1 MYNVY
6 IRPIHWTKILE
17 FWKFSNL
24 YCYMD
29 QYKDMLENK
38 FCSINAPSAGTL
50 QCKLQWAISQK
61 MISGYNFWL
70 ECPTKV
76 RSTQL
81 SYIFKALFRDTPLAY
96 NFFRTTCHLSPDHLS
111 TCHLPP
117 GTWNAKT
124 ERRKNYT
131 VSEEKIV
138 QWPKIK
144 FSNERRKKL
153 CSEQRKKLCSERRKN
168 CAVNEE
174 KNYAASEG
182 KKFCSEW
189 RKKVLQRAKKIIM
202 QEMKKRQ
209 KYAASKNSY
218 VVSNGKNYACEQR
231 EKYAA
236 S

>member
-1 MYNVY
+1 MHQLFVL
-6 IRPIHWTKILE
+6 HG
-17 FWKFSNL
+17 
-24 YCYMD
+24 
-29 QYKDMLENK
+29 
-38 FCSINAPSAGTL
+38 SIQGYVRRSFAL
-50 QCKLQWAISQK
+50 ISL
-61 MISGYNFWL
+61 IIGFNFL
-70 ECPTKV
+70 LVCPTKV

-182 KKFCSEW
+182 KKIM
-189 RKKVLQRAKKIIM
+189 QRAKNFFLL
-202 QEMKKRQ
+202 QLKK
-209 KYAASKNSY
+209 KNCSK
-218 VVSNGKNYACEQR
+218 
-231 EKYAA
+231 
-236 S
+236 

>member
-1 MYNVY
+1 MLV
-6 IRPIHWTKILE
+6 LE
-17 FWKFSNL
+17 
-24 YCYMD
+24 
-29 QYKDMLENK
+29 
-38 FCSINAPSAGTL
+38 PPTL
-50 QCKLQWAISQK
+50 QCKLLQWAISQK
-61 MISGYNFWL
+61 LISGYNFWL

-124 ERRKNYT
+124 ERRKNYA

-182 KKFCSEW
+182 KNYAAREGKNSAASKELCRKW
-189 RKKVLQRAKKIIM
+189 RKKYASSKKVM
-202 QEMKKRQ
+202 QVHNSNHPNIRGMLSWHCWHGLLSFLLSSIFTKLKK
-209 KYAASKNSY
+209 
-218 VVSNGKNYACEQR
+218 
-231 EKYAA
+231 
-236 S
+236 